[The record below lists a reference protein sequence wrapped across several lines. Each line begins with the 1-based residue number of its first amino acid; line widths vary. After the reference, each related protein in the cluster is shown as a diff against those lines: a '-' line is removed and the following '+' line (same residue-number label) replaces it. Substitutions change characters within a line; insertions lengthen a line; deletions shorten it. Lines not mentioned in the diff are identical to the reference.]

1 MDEATSMLD
10 PKGKKEINELVHKLN
25 KEKNITIIMAT
36 HDLDEI
42 NHENVRIICL
52 AKTVKYDGNIENWKG
67 Y

>member
-1 MDEATSMLD
+1 
-10 PKGKKEINELVHKLN
+10 
-25 KEKNITIIMAT
+25 MAT